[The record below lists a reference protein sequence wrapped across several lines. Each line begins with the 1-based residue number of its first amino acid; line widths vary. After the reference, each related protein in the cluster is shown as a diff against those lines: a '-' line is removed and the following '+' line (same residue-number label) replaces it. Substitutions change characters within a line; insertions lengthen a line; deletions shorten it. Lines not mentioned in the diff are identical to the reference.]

1 MVHRLMAGLGAVG
14 VDRVVMMPAGSG
26 VSQSL
31 AAPPQRPHRAPGRP
45 APARAR
51 GAGDGRCARTPATRP
66 RPSRPWPS
74 GGWRRSW
81 SWAATAPTGWWRG
94 HCGDIPLCA
103 LSTGTNNAFP
113 ELREATVAGLAT
125 GLVATGRL
133 GGDGLVRRAKQLEV
147 AVEDGHPR
155 QRAGRRGRHR
165 RALGRVAGPVAGRV
179 DLGGAGDLRQPRRG
193 RPLGGGGGGRA
204 GAEGGPVRAPP
215 APGPARRGAAG
226 RHRPARPRPD
236 RRGRGARGHAAS
248 SPARSWRSPPGPAA
262 WPSTGN
268 GRSSSAQDDR
278 VTVRLGQGPLVV
290 DVDAVMAAASQHQLL
305 HQATTRR
312 ADDGNHRPTGPG
324 HQGAAPGLVP
334 DHAHDPRVR
343 GAAARRVR
351 HRRHPGIRPP
361 LRGRGGDRG
370 RRLRAP
376 ETTTTTSPAPT
387 AATDTR
393 SRRAAT

>member
-1 MVHRLMAGLGAVG
+1 MVTVSVGVVANPASGRDVRRLVTGASVFDNAEKGAMVHRLMAGLGAAG

-31 AAPPQRPHRAPGRP
+31 QRHLSGRTGHLAAQRLPELEVLEMALRED
-45 APARAR
+45 ARDSAEAVAAMAER
-51 GAGDGRCARTPATRP
+51 RVAAIVVLGGDGTHRVVAR
-66 RPSRPWPS
+66 
-74 GGWRRSW
+74 
-81 SWAATAPTGWWRG
+81 

-147 AVEDGHPR
+147 AVEGGTRDSALVDVAVTAERWVGSRALWRVGSISEALVTFASPSAVGLSAVAAAVAPVPR
-155 QRAGRRGRHR
+155 AAPFGLHLRLAPPDEAPRAVTVPLAPGLIAEVGVLQASRVEPGQVVALAARAGCL
-165 RALGRVAGPVAGRV
+165 ALDGEREIE
-179 DLGGAGDLRQPRRG
+179 L
-193 RPLGGGGGGRA
+193 
-204 GAEGGPVRAPP
+204 
-215 APGPARRGAAG
+215 
-226 RHRPARPRPD
+226 
-236 RRGRGARGHAAS
+236 
-248 SPARSWRSPPGPAA
+248 
-262 WPSTGN
+262 
-268 GRSSSAQDDR
+268 AQHDQ

-334 DHAHDPRVR
+334 HDADHPRVR
-343 GAAARRVR
+343 GAAAQGVR
-351 HRRHPGIRPP
+351 HRRDPRVRPP
-361 LRGRGGDRG
+361 LRG
-370 RRLRAP
+370 
-376 ETTTTTSPAPT
+376 
-387 AATDTR
+387 
-393 SRRAAT
+393 